1 MLFILYL
8 VYVNKKIIKNIYFDR
23 KENVSIFILEFRL
36 FFFVSLLFFFFL
48 YSEFSFMLDFILEFI
63 RRCFLIDRYVVYF
76 RALRDVVYII
86 VVSVDISFNS

>member
-1 MLFILYL
+1 MLIKKLYKIYILIEKKMFRYLFWSLGYFFLL
-8 VYVNKKIIKNIYFDR
+8 VYC
-23 KENVSIFILEFRL
+23 
-36 FFFVSLLFFFFL
+36 FFFFL